1 MCFVCEFYLIAND
14 SNYDGGFFLFLSF
27 LISNVNSSSFVH
39 SLSGGFVCSLRL
51 ISSHY
56 SHSAHTKKT
65 VTQVWHRKI
74 PHRWTVKAPTQA
86 NSQLLKLHSSHHW
99 LKVKRKSPQFTRNSH
114 QSSRQTW
121 KPPQQPPPAIRDL
134 HPFPAPRRWKQRRLG
149 LHSRHSS
156 NCRMTRRAC
165 SRMASNA
172 FPSSLT
178 RPARWTKC
186 HRNRWAAFH
195 PWSMRTPMAIR
206 PTLRSARAAAIP
218 AWIMAS
224 TIVWRDVM
232 SEPQAES
239 PPSLLVENSLC
250 SPPSP
255 SFFFSFVLK
264 TDNFL
269 PHQRKS
275 RKTTENI

>member
-1 MCFVCEFYLIAND
+1 M
-14 SNYDGGFFLFLSF
+14 
-27 LISNVNSSSFVH
+27 
-39 SLSGGFVCSLRL
+39 
-51 ISSHY
+51 
-56 SHSAHTKKT
+56 
-65 VTQVWHRKI
+65 WHRKI

-114 QSSRQTW
+114 QSSQQTW
-121 KPPQQPPPAIRDL
+121 KPPQPPPPPAIRDPR
-134 HPFPAPRRWKQRRLG
+134 PFPAAARRWRQRRLG

-156 NCRMTRRAC
+156 NCRMTPRRVC

-172 FPSSLT
+172 FPSSST

-195 PWSMRTPMAIR
+195 PSSMRTPMAIR

-218 AWIMAS
+218 AWTMAS
-224 TIVWRDVM
+224 TSIVWRDVM
-232 SEPQAES
+232 SKPQAES

-255 SFFFSFVLK
+255 SFSFEFCVKNRQFFTTSKKKQENNWKYLIKRCLQKYDMIMESYLK
-264 TDNFL
+264 
-269 PHQRKS
+269 S
-275 RKTTENI
+275 